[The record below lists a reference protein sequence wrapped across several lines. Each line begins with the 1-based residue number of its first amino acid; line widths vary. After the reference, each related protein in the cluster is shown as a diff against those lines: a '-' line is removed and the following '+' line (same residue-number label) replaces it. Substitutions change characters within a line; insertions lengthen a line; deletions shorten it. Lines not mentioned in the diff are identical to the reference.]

1 MDTINI
7 LPRILDEKKARRV
20 FLVTGRASYEVSGA
34 KDIIETLLKNC
45 EITRFCDF
53 PASPNLDDIRRGIAV
68 FKHSSADVI
77 IAVGGGSVMDMA
89 KSVNIL
95 AEHDEPFENF
105 VRGEKT
111 LERRGKTLIAI
122 PTTAGSGSEATH
134 FAVVYIGK
142 QKYSLAHESMLPN
155 YAIVDQRFT
164 FKLPPRITA
173 STGIDALSQ
182 AIESFWSL
190 NATEESK
197 KYSRRAIALTCS
209 FLTEAVNSPASQ
221 ARAAMSEAA
230 HLAGKAINIAKT
242 TACHAISYPIT
253 AYFGVPHGH
262 AVGLTLPQMF
272 LYNAEALDSGDL
284 RGLLALLGVKT
295 PEEGAEFLESLMR
308 KIGLETRLS
317 QLNINFTEAK
327 KIILE
332 EVFKTDR
339 VRNNPRPLTKEALEK
354 ILDEIK

>member
-1 MDTINI
+1 MDTANI
-7 LPRILDEKKARRV
+7 LPRILDEEKARRV
-20 FLVTGRASYEVSGA
+20 FLVTGKASYESSGA
-34 KDIIETLLKNC
+34 KNIIETLLKNY
-45 EITRFCDF
+45 EITRFYDF
-53 PASPNLDDIRRGIAV
+53 SASPDLGDIRRGIAV
-68 FKHSSADVI
+68 FKRSPADIVL
-77 IAVGGGSVMDMA
+77 AVGGGSVMDIA
-89 KSVNIL
+89 KSINIL
-95 AEHDEPFENF
+95 AEHDEPFEIF
-105 VRGEKT
+105 VKGEKT
-111 LERRGKTLIAI
+111 LERHGKTLIAI

-142 QKYSLAHESMLPN
+142 QKYSLAREWMLPD
-155 YAIVDQRFT
+155 YAIVDPQLT

-190 NATEESK
+190 GATEESK
-197 KYSRRAIALTCS
+197 TYSKRAV
-209 FLTEAVNSPASQ
+209 FLARSYLAEAVNSPTPQ
-221 ARAAMSEAA
+221 ARATMSEAA

-242 TACHAISYPIT
+242 TACHAISYPLT
-253 AYFGVPHGH
+253 AYFGIPHGH

-284 RGLLALLGVKT
+284 RGLLSLLGVRT
-295 PEEGAEFLESLMR
+295 PEEGAEFLENLMR

-317 QLNINFTEAK
+317 QLNIDFAEAK

-354 ILDEIK
+354 ILNAIN